1 VLELPTDL
9 LLGDLRPVGSGQAGS
24 LNGIGGG
31 AERVRAH
38 VAHGYCL
45 TRGSGGR
52 QGGRRSPLGN
62 GDAPDEPATDLRG
75 GVQLSPGVSPS
86 SGDGSTRTIVG
97 WSLGLEQPQDALG
110 AVGGPS
116 GDETPVRLAEGLGR
130 SHPERAYGGP
140 VRRAEPRLYSTDG
153 LTTGDARPI
162 LFNRTV

>member
-24 LNGIGGG
+24 LNGIGG
-31 AERVRAH
+31 
-38 VAHGYCL
+38 
-45 TRGSGGR
+45 
-52 QGGRRSPLGN
+52 RRSPLGN
-62 GDAPDEPATDLRG
+62 GDASDEPATDLRS

-116 GDETPVRLAEGLGR
+116 GDETPVGLAEGLGR
-130 SHPERAYGGP
+130 SHPEGAYG
-140 VRRAEPRLYSTDG
+140 ADQ
-153 LTTGDARPI
+153 
-162 LFNRTV
+162 